1 MQKMTLTSTE
11 EGKKQDYSIFNH
23 EKTTYEIAKIEKMS
37 LPAIHTILN
46 QRKKPDDKNVDIIN
60 SKKRKGEDFVIA
72 LPELVA
78 FYEY

>member
-1 MQKMTLTSTE
+1 MTLTSL
-11 EGKKQDYSIFNH
+11 KKVRSRDYSIFNH
-23 EKTTYEIAKIEKMS
+23 EKTTYEIAKIEKIS
-37 LPAIHTILN
+37 LHAIHTILN

-72 LPELVA
+72 LPELVP

>member
-1 MQKMTLTSTE
+1 MTLTSTE

-37 LPAIHTILN
+37 LHAIHTILN

-60 SKKRKGEDFVIA
+60 SKKRKGEDFVIT